1 MIATTDVDI
10 AVSALTGGGVV
21 AVPTETVYGLAA
33 DITQPAAV
41 ERIFAIK
48 GRPADHPLIVHIA
61 DFDGL
66 AACAAEVPA
75 AAARLAS
82 AFWPGPLTVIV
93 PRRGDL
99 DPTVAGGRD
108 TVGVRMPAHPL
119 TTAVIDRLG
128 APVAAP
134 SANRFGAVSPT
145 TAQHVLADLGPFLDP
160 QRDAV
165 LDGGPCRVGLES
177 TIVDCTVDPPQILRA
192 GAITGDQI
200 DAAIERAH
208 APSSGPARASGMLP
222 SHYAPRAR
230 VIVVDDRDAANSAV
244 AAATTAGRRAAI
256 IDHTDDLVEYAHELY
271 ADLRRLDAQG
281 YDEIVA
287 LVPPA
292 HGLGAAIAD
301 RLYKAAG
308 PRPS

>member
-1 MIATTDVDI
+1 MIATTDVDA
-10 AVSALTGGGVV
+10 AVAALAAGGVV

-41 ERIFAIK
+41 ERIFTVK
-48 GRPADHPLIVHIA
+48 GRPADHPLIVHVA

-66 AACAAEVPA
+66 AACAAEIPDVA
-75 AAARLAS
+75 GRLVS

-93 PRRGDL
+93 PRRHDV
-99 DPTVAGGRD
+99 DPQVTGGRD

-119 TTAVIDRLG
+119 TAAVIDRLG

-145 TAQHVLADLGPFLDP
+145 TADHVLADLGPSLDP
-160 QRDAV
+160 ARDAV

-192 GAITGDQI
+192 GAITGQQI
-200 DAAIERAH
+200 DAVAERTH
-208 APSSGPARASGMLP
+208 APPTGPARASGMLP
-222 SHYAPRAR
+222 SHYAPRAQ
-230 VIVVDDRDAANSAV
+230 VVVVDDSG
-244 AAATTAGRRAAI
+244 AAASRVEAAAAAGRRAAI
-256 IDHTDDLVEYAHELY
+256 IDRTADLVEYAHELY
-271 ADLRRLDAQG
+271 ADLRRLDAEG

-287 LVPPA
+287 VVPDGQ
-292 HGLGAAIAD
+292 GLGAAIAD
-301 RLYKAAG
+301 RLRKAAG